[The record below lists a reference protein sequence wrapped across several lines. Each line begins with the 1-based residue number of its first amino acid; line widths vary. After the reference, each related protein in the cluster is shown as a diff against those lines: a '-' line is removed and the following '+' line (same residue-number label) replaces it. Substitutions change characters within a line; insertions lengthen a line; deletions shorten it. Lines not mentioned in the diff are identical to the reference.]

1 MIYLGFLGF
10 CLAIIAGKIKEL
22 KMKALILIIT
32 LLLPAITF
40 ASLNND
46 PMTSMPLTKMFW
58 ELYQEKNII
67 GQNDC
72 SNKCARYLKAL
83 VKEGHTA
90 EIVVIKPHTSSMLH
104 AIVKLTDGE
113 KVTFL
118 DPTRGTLAYD
128 LETLG
133 FFKKSIQHGELASL
147 GAQYK

>member
-1 MIYLGFLGF
+1 
-10 CLAIIAGKIKEL
+10 
-22 KMKALILIIT
+22 MKVLILTIIF
-32 LLLPAITF
+32 LLPAATF
-40 ASLNND
+40 ASTDND

-58 ELYQEKNII
+58 ELYQERNII

-83 VKEGHTA
+83 VKDGHTA

-104 AIVKLTDGE
+104 AIVKLTEGE
-113 KVTFL
+113 KVSYL
-118 DPTRGTLAYD
+118 DPTRGTLADD

-133 FFKKSIQHGELASL
+133 YFKKSIQHEELASL